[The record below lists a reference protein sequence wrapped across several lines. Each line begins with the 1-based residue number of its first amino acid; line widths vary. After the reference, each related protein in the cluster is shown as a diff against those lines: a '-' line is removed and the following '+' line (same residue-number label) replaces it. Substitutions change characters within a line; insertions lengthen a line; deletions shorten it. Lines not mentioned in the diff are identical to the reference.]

1 MQAHLKAM
9 QKSGLSRAEYCRQ
22 HNLSYH
28 GLGYWKRK
36 ADAKKKTAAHF
47 LSVPAVKIRQGV
59 ITTQNQTAALK
70 IDLGTGFS
78 IEVHDDFAPATL
90 ERIISTLRGC

>member
-28 GLGYWKRK
+28 ALSYWKRK
-36 ADAKKKTAAHF
+36 ANDQKKATAHF
-47 LSVPAVKIRQGV
+47 VSVPAVKIYQGV
-59 ITTQNQTAALK
+59 TAHKQTAALK

-90 ERIISTLRGC
+90 ARIISTLGGC